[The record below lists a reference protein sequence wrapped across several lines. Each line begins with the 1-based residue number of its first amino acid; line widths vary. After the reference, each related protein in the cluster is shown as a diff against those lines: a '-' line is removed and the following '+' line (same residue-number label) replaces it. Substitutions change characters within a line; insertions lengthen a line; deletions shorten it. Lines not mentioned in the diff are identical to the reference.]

1 MYNPTDLLANLCITS
16 LIYHRSVAAMS
27 STGQPSSAGSAQM
40 RSPKKPQRQPF
51 WLGGAAGSLAACCTH
66 PLDQT
71 KYRMQT
77 MASRQSMLSTITF
90 FAQRDG
96 VVSLWSGISASI
108 LRQSTYTTLRFGAYN
123 YMAQQAREKT
133 GQRKLSSMTEIALAG
148 AAGAMAGVVGNPTE
162 VALVRMCADG
172 AKPAIQQFKYKNCFD
187 GIVRIAREEGIQT
200 FGRGLAPNVV
210 RSVIMNVGQ
219 IATYSAAKHELLT
232 NPAIGM
238 KDGLPTHF
246 LASFV
251 AGTVAT
257 TACAP
262 ADVLKSRIQNAVVV
276 DGMRPS
282 LGRIITDSL
291 RQEGPGFLLRG
302 WLPAFVRLT
311 PNTILTF
318 VFLEQLQRL
327 VALTRDLSKH
337 GDTPHPDAA
346 KL

>member
-1 MYNPTDLLANLCITS
+1 
-16 LIYHRSVAAMS
+16 
-27 STGQPSSAGSAQM
+27 
-40 RSPKKPQRQPF
+40 
-51 WLGGAAGSLAACCTH
+51 
-66 PLDQT
+66 
-71 KYRMQT
+71 MQT
-77 MASRQSMLSTITF
+77 MASRQGMFSTIKI

-96 VVSLWSGISASI
+96 IASLWSGISASI

-133 GQRKLSSMTEIALAG
+133 GEQKLSSMTEIALAG

-162 VALVRMCADG
+162 VTLVRMCADG
-172 AKPAIQQFKYKNCFD
+172 AKPVGQQFRYRNCFD
-187 GIVRIAREEGIQT
+187 AVVRIAREEGVQT
-200 FGRGLAPNVV
+200 FARGLAPNII
-210 RSVIMNVGQ
+210 RSVVMNVGQ

-238 KDGLPTHF
+238 KDGLPTHL
-246 LASFV
+246 LASFM

-276 DGMRPS
+276 DGLRPS

-291 RQEGPGFLLRG
+291 RQEGPGFLMRG

-327 VALTRDLSKH
+327 VTLTRDLLQH
-337 GDTPHPDAA
+337 GDTPQPDAA

>member
-1 MYNPTDLLANLCITS
+1 MYSPTDLLANLCFTS
-16 LIYHRSVAAMS
+16 LIYHKPVVAMPSTSQS
-27 STGQPSSAGSAQM
+27 SSSRSAQM
-40 RSPKKPQRQPF
+40 QSPKKPQRQPF

-77 MASRQSMLSTITF
+77 MASRQGMFSTIKI

-96 VVSLWSGISASI
+96 IASLWSGISASI

-133 GQRKLSSMTEIALAG
+133 GEQKLSSMTEIALAG

-172 AKPAIQQFKYKNCFD
+172 AKPVGQQFRYRNCFD
-187 GIVRIAREEGIQT
+187 AVVRIAREEGVQT
-200 FGRGLAPNVV
+200 FARGLAPNII
-210 RSVIMNVGQ
+210 RSVVMNVGQ

-238 KDGLPTHF
+238 KDGLPTHL
-246 LASFV
+246 LASFM

-276 DGMRPS
+276 DGLRPS

-291 RQEGPGFLLRG
+291 RQEGPGFLMRG

-327 VALTRDLSKH
+327 VTLTRDLLQH
-337 GDTPHPDAA
+337 GDTPQPDAA

>member
-1 MYNPTDLLANLCITS
+1 
-16 LIYHRSVAAMS
+16 MS
-27 STGQPSSAGSAQM
+27 STGQPPSAGSAQM
-40 RSPKKPQRQPF
+40 RSAKKPQRQPF

-123 YMAQQAREKT
+123 YMAQRAREKT

-187 GIVRIAREEGIQT
+187 AIVRIAREEGVQT
-200 FGRGLAPNVV
+200 FGRGW
-210 RSVIMNVGQ
+210 RQTS
-219 IATYSAAKHELLT
+219 SE
-232 NPAIGM
+232 
-238 KDGLPTHF
+238 
-246 LASFV
+246 AS
-251 AGTVAT
+251 
-257 TACAP
+257 
-262 ADVLKSRIQNAVVV
+262 S
-276 DGMRPS
+276 
-282 LGRIITDSL
+282 
-291 RQEGPGFLLRG
+291 
-302 WLPAFVRLT
+302 
-311 PNTILTF
+311 
-318 VFLEQLQRL
+318 
-327 VALTRDLSKH
+327 
-337 GDTPHPDAA
+337 
-346 KL
+346 